1 MMIIILIV
9 ICAIILFI
17 IIKSII
23 EANQFEV
30 TKYIIESDKVERNKK
45 FVVLTDLHNRK
56 IGRSYDKLIGA
67 IDDIAPD
74 MVLIVGDMINKN
86 KVDSYQNA
94 IQLLNNLADKYEVIY
109 VNGNHEQ
116 ILGEKLSEYKEL
128 LYKKGVIFL
137 ANGRKYIGDNI
148 CIHGLEIDHGFYKHY
163 SLTKMNENYI
173 CRLLGQPDLSRYNIL
188 LIHTPAYFKNY
199 VKWGADLAVAGHNH
213 GGAIRLPV
221 LGGIISPQF
230 ILFPKYYAGRFH
242 EKDSDMLVSR
252 GIGSHSIN
260 IRVFNKPEV
269 MVIELKHK

>member
-9 ICAIILFI
+9 ICAIILFV

-23 EANQFEV
+23 EANQFEI
-30 TKYIIESDKVERNKK
+30 TKYTIESDKVERNKK

-67 IDDIAPD
+67 IDNIAPD
-74 MVLIVGDMINKN
+74 VVLVVGDMINKN
-86 KVDSYQNA
+86 KADSHQNA
-94 IQLLNNLADKYEVIY
+94 TRLLNNLADKYEVIY

-116 ILGEKLSEYKEL
+116 ILGEKLSEYKES

-137 ANGRKYIGDNI
+137 VNSQKYIGDNI
-148 CIHGLEIDHGFYKHY
+148 CIHGLEIDRGFYKHY
-163 SLTKMNENYI
+163 FLSKMNENYI

-188 LIHTPAYFKNY
+188 LIHTPTYFKNY